1 MRMINVT
8 LSCQF
13 LPGVHKQCNTRDSHL
28 HLAARRSTQLTE
40 GKEKRLVKTPSSFF
54 SCSSSSI
61 VIVMVILMLK
71 FMFNHMVIFT
81 IIMFMIIILMIIILI
96 IIMWVIIMLV
106 IIILVIIIILMMIIF
121 GLLADV
127 RCEVNDC

>member
-71 FMFNHMVIFT
+71 FMLLKSYGHIDDHNVYDNHFDDHNFDYNNVGDHN
-81 IIMFMIIILMIIILI
+81 
-96 IIMWVIIMLV
+96 VGDHN
-106 IIILVIIIILMMIIF
+106 F
-121 GLLADV
+121 GDYHHIDDDHLWLAG
-127 RCEVNDC
+127 